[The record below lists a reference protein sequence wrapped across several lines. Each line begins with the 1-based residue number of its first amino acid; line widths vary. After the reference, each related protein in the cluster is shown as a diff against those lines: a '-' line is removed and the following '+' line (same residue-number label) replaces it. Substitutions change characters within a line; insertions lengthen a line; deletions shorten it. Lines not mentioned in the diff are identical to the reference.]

1 MRSLLITLA
10 AGSTA
15 LLLSGCPDIPGG
27 AVPGAQS
34 DSPSRA
40 LHSSRAAHEGDTRA
54 VHDGSAHA
62 GAAGHHSVSEIAW
75 FQGTIDEAFSHH
87 GCPES
92 RSRAT
97 LFRF

>member
-27 AVPGAQS
+27 AVPGARS

-40 LHSSRAAHEGDTRA
+40 VHSFRAAHEGDTRA
-54 VHDGSAHA
+54 VHDGSVHA

-92 RSRAT
+92 HSRAT
-97 LFRF
+97 LFHF

>member
-27 AVPGAQS
+27 GVPGARS
-34 DSPSRA
+34 DTPLKASHPA
-40 LHSSRAAHEGDTRA
+40 RAAHEVDTRTA
-54 VHDGSAHA
+54 PDKSVHA
-62 GAAGHHSVSEIAW
+62 GTAAHRSVGEIAW
-75 FQGTIDEAFSHH
+75 FQGTIDEAFSHRS
-87 GCPES
+87 CPES
-92 RSRAT
+92 HQRRT